1 MFVEAQDVVVVI
13 ADDEV
18 AFRIECQMLW
28 AVEAGFDGGAIVAG
42 RAFLASKIDNGFQG
56 AFGGDLA
63 NGMAFAGGEED
74 GSVLSVDRGPGSEE
88 G

>member
-18 AFRIECQMLW
+18 ALRIESQVLR

-56 AFGGDLA
+56 AFWGDLA

-74 GSVLSVDRGPGSEE
+74 GSVLTVDCGPGSEE